1 MKEENIL
8 DNNGFQ
14 VVPLMRLPLPFP
26 FRPMIN
32 KKKKKIVGE
41 QIVEILDALKTSK
54 MSPSG
59 GSFALATASKVTIP
73 RHPIVLCD

>member
-26 FRPMIN
+26 FRPKI
-32 KKKKKIVGE
+32 KKKKIVGE